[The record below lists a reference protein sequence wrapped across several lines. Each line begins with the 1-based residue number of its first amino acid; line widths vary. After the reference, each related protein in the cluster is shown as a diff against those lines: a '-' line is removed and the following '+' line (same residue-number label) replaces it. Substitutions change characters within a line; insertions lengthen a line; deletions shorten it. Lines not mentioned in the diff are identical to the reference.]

1 MGTTSSGGF
10 ELLLLGGRAGVG
22 KTSVAAEVSLLL
34 REAGVT
40 HCHIEGDVLDA
51 AQPKPPEGPDGSGMT
66 ERNLRSLAGEYRRLG
81 YRRLVYVNTVSVVE
95 PDLVR
100 RAVGEVRSTVSVL
113 LEADNPTVQAR
124 LSSRERGSELPAY
137 LARGPAMAQ
146 ALDNEAGA
154 DVHRL
159 DVSNSSVREAAERVL
174 DLTGWLLGPDDDV
187 EPVHEPARLSEDVV
201 LDEAVLSL
209 VGRDDEAAVAAVAEF
224 LTGSDWPFHTG
235 GRPTRDEVVARVRS
249 GHYDADGTATFLV
262 RESGRAVALVRLS
275 DLDDDTA
282 MFDLRVADAERSR
295 GLGTRVVR
303 WSTGHVFSTHPSVLR
318 VEATTR
324 HDNTAMRHVL
334 GRCGYVQESLYRA
347 SWPDADGTLLDAVG
361 YAVIRQDW
369 EAGLLGGPAA
379 ADTPSPGPALSAW
392 TSTVAGSERELL
404 LRSCLDAF
412 DELVSLVSA
421 MDDASANW
429 RPDRPG
435 ANSVVALLVHSC
447 GMARRWSSTVNLGGD
462 LPRDRDA
469 EFTARMPVADAL
481 RLAAATRAAFAL
493 DVRATD
499 PAAVP
504 AAVPL
509 GREDYWTGSCRG
521 VLLHVLQELR
531 QHLGQAEITRDERA
545 AR

>member
-1 MGTTSSGGF
+1 VGTTSSGGF

-51 AQPKPPEGPDGSGMT
+51 AHPKPPEDPEGSGMT
-66 ERNLRSLAGEYRRLG
+66 ERNLRSLAGGYRRLG

-113 LEADNPTVQAR
+113 LEADDTTVQAR

-137 LARGPAMAQ
+137 RARGPAMAQ

-187 EPVHEPARLSEDVV
+187 EPVHEPARFSGDVV

-209 VGRDDEAAVAAVAEF
+209 VGRDDEAAVAEF

-275 DLDDDTA
+275 DLDDDSA
-282 MFDLRVADAERSR
+282 MFDLRVADAEGAAR
-295 GLGTRVVR
+295 GRGMSPTRRPSGAVSGTPGEPGPSQPGVSSPAPATRTSKYAHVEREVRFRLPRLPELPAGCRVLVLNDR
-303 WSTGHVFSTHPSVLR
+303 YVPGTGLRLRR
-318 VEATTR
+318 VEEAGRAPLLKLGQKVRLDPSSAVAVAHTALYLTPEEYAVLAVLPARELRKTR
-324 HDNTAMRHVL
+324 HLVEV
-334 GRCGYVQESLYRA
+334 G
-347 SWPDADGTLLDAVG
+347 DGLHMAIDVFEGAL
-361 YAVIRQDW
+361 
-369 EAGLLGGPAA
+369 AGLVTAEVDLGEQP
-379 ADTPSPGPALSAW
+379 DLLSALRARDE
-392 TSTVAGSERELL
+392 VQALLAGSVDVTADERHTG
-404 LRSCLDAF
+404 
-412 DELVSLVSA
+412 
-421 MDDASANW
+421 
-429 RPDRPG
+429 G
-435 ANSVVALLVHSC
+435 A
-447 GMARRWSSTVNLGGD
+447 
-462 LPRDRDA
+462 
-469 EFTARMPVADAL
+469 
-481 RLAAATRAAFAL
+481 LAAAATAPPWPTCPTSPVAPRRPGNGPL
-493 DVRATD
+493 DLSTH
-499 PAAVP
+499 
-504 AAVPL
+504 L
-509 GREDYWTGSCRG
+509 I
-521 VLLHVLQELR
+521 LR
-531 QHLGQAEITRDERA
+531 RD
-545 AR
+545 